1 VTIANIITLMRLVAV
16 PVIVWALLAGEMMP
30 AFILFVLAGLSDA
43 VDGAIARTFNQQ
55 SELGTV
61 LDPLADKIMLV
72 SVFIVLSYLGQVP
85 LWLTILVVSRDLL
98 IVVGVVIC
106 FLLDKPITIN
116 PLWISKA
123 NTTVQIVLICF
134 VLAILALNI
143 EAGSVRT
150 GLELLTAA
158 LTAGS
163 ALAYTIAGIKHLST
177 KAQSS
182 PPTASTKK
190 SIL

>member
-1 VTIANIITLMRLVAV
+1 MTIANIITLLRLVIV
-16 PVIVWALLAGEMMP
+16 PVIVWALLIDQVLM
-30 AFILFVLAGLSDA
+30 AFVLFLLAGLSDA
-43 VDGAIARTFNQQ
+43 IDGAIARSFNQQ
-55 SELGTV
+55 SELGTI

-72 SVFIVLSYLGQVP
+72 SVFIVLTFLGHVP

-106 FLLDKPITIN
+106 FLLSKPITIR

-134 VLAILALNI
+134 VLGILAFN
-143 EAGSVRT
+143 
-150 GLELLTAA
+150 LEFDRLQFTLEVLAAA

-163 ALAYTIAGIKHLST
+163 AIAYIVEGIRHLSAEARPMQAT
-177 KAQSS
+177 LEEKQ
-182 PPTASTKK
+182 TQ
-190 SIL
+190 